1 MKYKEK
7 GLYLVICDTPQG
19 TAIRKNRVYTY
30 RGALQAIESKPT
42 NRHGDKWV
50 MYKISEIEVSE

>member
-1 MKYKEK
+1 MNGKEL
-7 GLYLVICDTPQG
+7 GLYLVICSTEKG

-30 RGALQAIESKPT
+30 RGALQAIQSKPT

-50 MYKISEIEVSE
+50 MYKVLEIKEEA